1 MSRATQIADRK
12 RIEAFFREMF
22 RAERGIAADTA
33 GTLAQRCARRIKRV
47 VVWDDEQPPAVADT
61 AAAPV
66 EASAAVPQQP
76 ATSTPALVP
85 DVAVAQAPPR
95 APAPE
100 AATAPAPATAPEP
113 ASAPAFDPYAFS
125 VVVVLTK
132 SGKDGLMT
140 RLAAIERPEH
150 LKKLADAQHLAVDAA
165 LSTTA
170 ELRSAIVKAAELR
183 IANRRAAAS

>member
-22 RAERGIAADTA
+22 RAESGIAADTA

-47 VVWDDEQPPAVADT
+47 VVWDDEQSPEAIDA

-66 EASAAVPQQP
+66 EASAPDPQHP
-76 ATSTPALVP
+76 APSAPALAS

-100 AATAPAPATAPEP
+100 ATT
-113 ASAPAFDPYAFS
+113 APAFDPYAFS
-125 VVVVLTK
+125 AVVVLTK
-132 SGKDGLMT
+132 SGKDGLMK

-165 LSTTA
+165 LSSTA
-170 ELRSAIVKAAELR
+170 ELRSAIVKAAEQR

>member
-47 VVWDDEQPPAVADT
+47 VVWDDEQSPEAADA

-66 EASAAVPQQP
+66 EASAAVPQQS
-76 ATSTPALVP
+76 ATSTPAP
-85 DVAVAQAPPR
+85 GPEATVARAPPR
-95 APAPE
+95 APAPD
-100 AATAPAPATAPEP
+100 AATAPEP
-113 ASAPAFDPYAFS
+113 ASALAFDPYAFS

-132 SGKDGLMT
+132 SGKDGLMK

-150 LKKLADAQHLAVDAA
+150 LRKLADAQHLAVDGA
-165 LSTTA
+165 LSSTA
-170 ELRSAIVKAAELR
+170 ELRSAIVKAAEQR